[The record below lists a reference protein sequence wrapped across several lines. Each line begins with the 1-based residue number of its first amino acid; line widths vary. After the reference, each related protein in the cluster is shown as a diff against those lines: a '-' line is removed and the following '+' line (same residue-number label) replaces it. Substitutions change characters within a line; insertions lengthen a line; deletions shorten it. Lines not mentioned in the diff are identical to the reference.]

1 MRMEFSELEVQ
12 EWLQPVVEEA
22 AALEVRAE

>member
-12 EWLQPVVEEA
+12 EWLQLVVEEA